1 MRVDSTAG
9 RGFLRLGSRYRR
21 AVGRRLRTLDWGP
34 VLPIFVWSRLA
45 IWAVALFALL
55 VFVPNR
61 HPEADRWDSPRLHEL
76 GYGVDVWARWD
87 SDWYLRIAE
96 DGYAESPSSTPAFF
110 PLYPALVGGLGRVLA
125 GHYVLAGVLL
135 SLAACLVAFLLL
147 YRLAL
152 GRLGLEG
159 ARRAV
164 LYLALFPTALF
175 LQAVYSESLYLALVL
190 GAFLLAE
197 RGRWLGA
204 GIAAGLAVL
213 TRPVGVAL
221 LPALFV
227 LAWRS
232 PERRRALAGL
242 AAAVPV
248 AAAYPVVLAAWIGEP
263 FAFMRAQ
270 EGIWE
275 RHLSW
280 AGPLGGLWEGI
291 AALAREEGERAF
303 ALNVQQLAFT
313 LAFLALAVL
322 AWRLFGAAY
331 GLFATLSLAIPL
343 SYPSERWPLLSL
355 PRFGLVIFPLVLAL
369 AAVGARRRAHDA
381 ILAVSTLLLGVAVVQ
396 WALWQWVA

>member
-1 MRVDSTAG
+1 
-9 RGFLRLGSRYRR
+9 
-21 AVGRRLRTLDWGP
+21 VGRRLRTLDWGP

-45 IWAVALFALL
+45 IWAAALFALL

-76 GYGVDVWARWD
+76 GYGIDVWARWD

-110 PLYPALVGGLGRVLA
+110 PLYPALVGALGRLLA

-147 YRLAL
+147 YRLAAVRL
-152 GRLGLEG
+152 GREG
-159 ARRAV
+159 AQRAL
-164 LYLALFPTALF
+164 LYLAFFPTALF
-175 LQAVYSESLYLALVL
+175 LQAVYSESLYLALAL

-204 GIAAGLAVL
+204 GAVAGLAIL

-221 LPALFV
+221 LPALAV

-232 PERRRALAGL
+232 PERRRALAGI
-242 AAAVPV
+242 AAALPV
-248 AAAYPVVLAAWIGEP
+248 AAAYPVLLAAWIGEP
-263 FAFMRAQ
+263 FAFLRAQ
-270 EGIWE
+270 EGIWARE
-275 RHLSW
+275 LSW
-280 AGPLGGLWEGI
+280 AGPLGGLWEGV
-291 AALAREEGERAF
+291 AALAREEGDRAL

-313 LAFLALAVL
+313 AAFIVLAVV

-331 GLFATLSLAIPL
+331 GLFAAVSLAIPL

-355 PRFGLVIFPLVLAL
+355 PRFGLVVFPLVLAL
-369 AAVGARRRAHDA
+369 AALGARRRVHEGV
-381 ILAVSTLLLGVAVVQ
+381 LTVSSLLLGVAVVQ

>member
-1 MRVDSTAG
+1 MASGERRLRLIARSIRRASKAVAARTTPIVTRRSHVSMRLDSTAVSQ
-9 RGFLRLGSRYRR
+9 FLSRYRR
-21 AVGRRLRTLDWGP
+21 GVGRRLRTLDWGP
-34 VLPIFVWSRLA
+34 VLPIFVWSRVA
-45 IWAVALFALL
+45 IWAAALFALL

-76 GYGVDVWARWD
+76 GYGIDVWARWD

-135 SLAACLVAFLLL
+135 SLAACLVALLLL

-152 GRLGLEG
+152 GRLGEEG

-190 GAFLLAE
+190 AAFLLAE
-197 RGRWLGA
+197 RGRFLGA
-204 GIAAGLAVL
+204 GAAAGLAML
-213 TRPVGVAL
+213 TRPVGIAL
-221 LPALFV
+221 LPALAV

-242 AAAVPV
+242 AAALPV
-248 AAAYPVVLAAWIGEP
+248 AAAYPVLLAAWVGEP
-263 FAFMRAQ
+263 FAFLRAQ

-275 RHLSW
+275 RELSW
-280 AGPLGGLWEGI
+280 AGPLGGVWEG
-291 AALAREEGERAF
+291 
-303 ALNVQQLAFT
+303 
-313 LAFLALAVL
+313 
-322 AWRLFGAAY
+322 GAA
-331 GLFATLSLAIPL
+331 P
-343 SYPSERWPLLSL
+343 
-355 PRFGLVIFPLVLAL
+355 
-369 AAVGARRRAHDA
+369 
-381 ILAVSTLLLGVAVVQ
+381 
-396 WALWQWVA
+396 